1 MFSLDLWREIGK
13 TIRKNKLRTFLT
25 AFSVSWGIF
34 MLVILLGT
42 GNGFL
47 NGVEYQFRDAATNS
61 IWIQPGTT
69 TKAWMGSKPG
79 KNIRFDNQDL
89 AALYREVPGIER
101 MTARF
106 YVWDNNLTRYKSRFG
121 NYTIRAVTPD
131 HEWIEKTQIT
141 SGRFLNLKDING
153 KTKVVVL
160 GKKIVEVLFK
170 GINPVGEYVQIKGI
184 PFLVI
189 GTYTDAGGDGELE
202 MIYMPIST
210 AQLTFNGQNRV
221 DHIIFTTGKAD
232 REEADRMLNKATAYL
247 AARHHFDPT
256 DQRATMVWNNVREF
270 EKIQSLFANIR
281 LFVWMIGLGTIV
293 AGVVG
298 IGNIML
304 ISVKERTKEIGIR
317 KALGATP
324 GSIIS
329 LVLLESVAITFIAG
343 YAGLFAGMALLETV
357 SYVLNQNG
365 GSAGMFRNPEVDV
378 STALAALSIL
388 VGAGA
393 LAGFFPARKAAMIQP
408 VEALRSE

>member
-106 YVWDNNLTRYKSRFG
+106 YVWDNNLTRYKDRFG

-131 HEWIEKTQIT
+131 HAWIEKTELL
-141 SGRFLNLKDING
+141 SGRYLNNRDLESKA
-153 KTKVVVL
+153 KVVVL
-160 GKKIVEVLFK
+160 GKKIVEALFK
-170 GINPVGEYVQIKGI
+170 GKSAVGEYVQIKGI

-221 DHIIFTTGKAD
+221 DHIIFTTGNAD
-232 REEADRMLNKATAYL
+232 RETADKMLQKATSYL

-256 DQRATMVWNNVREF
+256 DPRATMVWNNVREF

-304 ISVKERTKEIGIR
+304 ISVKERTREIGIR

-324 GSIIS
+324 ASIIS

-343 YAGLFAGMALLETV
+343 YAGLFVGMALLETV
-357 SYVLNQNG
+357 SYFLNQSG

-378 STALAALSIL
+378 STALSALGIL
-388 VGAGA
+388 IGAGA
-393 LAGFFPARKAAMIQP
+393 LAGFFPARRAAMIQP